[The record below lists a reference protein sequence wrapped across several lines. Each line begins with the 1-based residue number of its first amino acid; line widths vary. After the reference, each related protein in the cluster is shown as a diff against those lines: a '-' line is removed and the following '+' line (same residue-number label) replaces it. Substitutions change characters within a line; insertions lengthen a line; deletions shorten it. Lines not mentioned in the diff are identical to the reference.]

1 MDFIDCSLAEL
12 YLFASAL
19 RLLRITDRHEPIAK
33 ALQLRLDTEI
43 ALRRGLRTSPM
54 RQRDEPSPGHTPR

>member
-12 YLFASAL
+12 LILTAAV
-19 RLLRITDRHEPIAK
+19 RLMRMTDRHEPLAK
-33 ALQLRLDTEI
+33 ALHLRLDTEI

-54 RQRDEPSPGHTPR
+54 RQRDEPQAAQTPE